1 MQVFKLCLSIIRK
14 NIPVLMIYVVIF
26 VVISLFMSSYMTTTQ
41 QAPISFTQNKADIAF
56 IREESSPLIDGLID
70 ELGKIANFIDLPDD
84 PEALQD
90 ALFFGSV
97 TLIIRV
103 PTGFTENFMRDQSV
117 TLKKMSVP
125 DSIDNTYIDLSIN
138 KYFSTAKLYLQ
149 NLEGLTQNELVQHLK
164 SDLAKTSVV
173 EMKTNG
179 DNPTD
184 HTYSNYFFNYFSYSL
199 LSIIIL
205 GMSTL
210 MLVFNNRDLKL
221 RNGCSPISSYSM
233 NMQFILANLLFTFAS
248 WLLMVLL
255 CLMVNYKT
263 IFTAN
268 TVYFLLNSFVFAFC
282 CSSISFFIGTIV
294 KSQNAISAVSNVV
307 TLGMS
312 FISGAFVP
320 QEYVSAS
327 VLKIAAFTPAYWFVK
342 ANNTI
347 ANLTQFDFPHLKP
360 VFSDICIL
368 ACFGLAIFA
377 VALAMAKKKRYD

>member
-41 QAPISFTQNKADIAF
+41 QHRFPLHRIKRISLSSGK
-56 IREESSPLIDGLID
+56 SSPLIDGLID

-125 DSIDNTYIDLSIN
+125 DSIDNTYIDLSLN
-138 KYFSTAKLYLQ
+138 KYFSTAKLYVQ
-149 NLEGLTQNELVQHLK
+149 NLVGLTQNDLVQHLK

-173 EMKTNG
+173 VLMTNG
-179 DNPTD
+179 FNPPD

-263 IFTAN
+263 IFTSKYGLFPAK
-268 TVYFLLNSFVFAFC
+268 LLCFAFC
-282 CSSISFFIGTIV
+282 CSSISFYRYHR

-307 TLGMS
+307 TLG
-312 FISGAFVP
+312 
-320 QEYVSAS
+320 VSLS
-327 VLKIAAFTPAYWFVK
+327 AALLCHRSTW
-342 ANNTI
+342 
-347 ANLTQFDFPHLKP
+347 
-360 VFSDICIL
+360 
-368 ACFGLAIFA
+368 CFGFKDCRLYTCLL
-377 VALAMAKKKRYD
+377 VCESQ